1 MENMMSLGKNTQ
13 IAHAQMDYISE
24 SRLMMK
30 KKKTA
35 LNTYLTGFFTH

>member
-1 MENMMSLGKNTQ
+1 MENMMFLGKNQ

-30 KKKTA
+30 K
-35 LNTYLTGFFTH
+35 LL